1 MAKAGTFEYGIKLNL
16 DKSGLVELTNSLNQI
31 QKLTGSDLMKLDKS
45 LNINQAVE
53 KVMQLKQT
61 AETVRNALEKSFNV
75 KLNSTNLTAFNKEL
89 SKSGLSI
96 QNIYRQFNEAG
107 QAGSSAFRKL
117 TTDLLTTNLE
127 LKESNTLLDKMAETM
142 GNTIKWG
149 ISSSV
154 FNKITSSIQNAYNY
168 TLKLDKSLNSIRIVS
183 NASADDMERFAKYA
197 NEAAKNLGSSTLDY
211 TKGALIYYQQGLS
224 EQEVKKRT
232 DVTLKMANVLGSS
245 SEEVSNYM
253 TAIWNNFA
261 EGSSNLE
268 HFADVITKLGAET
281 ASSSEEIATGLEKFA
296 AVSKTVGLSYEY
308 ATSALATVV
317 AQTRQSADVVGT
329 AFKTLFSR
337 IQGLSLGETL
347 DDGVTLTKYSAA
359 LEKIGVNIKDASGN
373 LKSMDSILDE
383 MGAKWQTLTDAQ
395 KVATA
400 QTVAGVRQYT
410 QLVALMDN
418 WDKFSQNLERA
429 NTATGSLQKQQDIYM
444 DSAEAHL
451 QRLQTAYEGLY
462 DSIFDENS
470 IKDVADI
477 LTVLVERLS
486 SFVQSLGGGGN
497 TLLALGSTALRVF
510 DDQIGR
516 SLAGTISNL
525 KKANA
530 NVTELTAQM
539 KLLEEI
545 QGLDETSEYFKD
557 LVTWKKEILDMG
569 NLVTAEQHNEAN
581 AIIKQRAELEENKEA
596 WEANLQAA
604 SDYFARMGNPV
615 ENGKVVDTS
624 VSGLKEV
631 NDIGVLDSYNDVI
644 DKTIKKSETYIKTVE
659 DLNRAE
665 QKRIQINAQ
674 KGSAA
679 KETETAMN
687 VEAEAI
693 KRLKNVINELLGS
706 ETLLPEQAKKLN
718 DALEAYTNA
727 MSGED
732 IEAQAIALENLKNT
746 FSKVNKQII
755 EDSQKTKQTL
765 TGQVEGMTQ
774 KFDDAEKEIEGFWAS
789 FKHNLKMGE
798 TIKNFVNIAGAAG
811 QVASALSSLNHISDI
826 LNNKDLSGG
835 EKAIQIVTALG
846 TALPMLVSGV
856 KALWVALTAS
866 PWGLI
871 LAGLVAIGAAI
882 YAHATA
888 LSKEEAELQ
897 RTQKAVKEA
906 QEAYDELK
914 STVDSYSDARKGI
927 DSLTEGT
934 VEFYEAVIKSNEEAQ
949 KLIDKLHL
957 MIGEDYTIGKDG
969 VITIKE
975 EALTQSLYEQMQEV
989 YRRQSQQYTA
999 QAALVEKDQLSV
1011 IESFRK
1017 EVNRLGKEQGSNL
1030 GFNEAKN
1037 LLTGNGVINT
1047 QLDEIKSSV
1056 DKNTVEI
1063 GSAITTYLPRYL
1075 GNQTTIQGYNRQ
1087 AAIEALRGFGTENQ
1101 NKQLSSQ
1108 TSLAQNY
1115 IADILNKGLKTTK
1128 VNAEEFSF
1136 GRALSLYGSNVLSS
1150 SLRGGG
1156 PGSIISGAWNTG
1168 RDLAND
1174 KAVVDDIKSRYL
1186 QATKGWNASNGTWT
1200 TKNGTIIDNKT
1211 IEDELKNVDFGTAK
1225 AAYESGR
1232 LWTSEDYDKA
1242 GIGRTIDTIAGAGFN
1257 ETSRRRVTEMMLALQ
1272 AGAGDVDL
1280 ANISKTL
1287 SNEEKQYISNNIKQ
1301 GYSQSIQ
1308 FFSDGSQQKEEYSG
1322 LMFNGSQ
1329 IAASQENLDKYLALS
1344 KDLEPTQ
1351 ERLNLLAKEY
1361 NETIED
1367 QASKLGISAETL
1379 DFFRIAAQGA
1389 GKVQKGLSVETASA
1403 AAEQYKFNKKYNE
1416 AVSVYYDNKEA
1427 IQAYGKALKNNQEI
1441 SYDLADAMGE
1451 LSKSLK
1457 DMGLSLN
1464 AETITKHLS
1473 EVEKLL
1479 TGTKKQAEEA
1489 YKVLYDLSRID
1500 VLESFFGTGEELLKQ
1515 YQEIIKAIDET
1526 TPGTVMAENYANK
1539 LAEMIENTQLTVD
1552 QINDLASKLG
1562 ITIPV
1567 TYNVPEELTIQD
1579 KELTTKAT
1587 STLHR
1592 YTGEMPNPGYRNE
1605 GDPKTIPI
1613 NYSWVE
1619 TVEDKTDHFL
1629 VPDKTNFT
1637 VNTNKQNIGSKI
1649 NLSRSQANQKKASG
1663 GGSSSKPKHIDPLEE
1678 QADRYHK
1685 INTQITKVDNAL
1697 KKLQSQQ
1704 EKFVGAKLIDNLNK
1718 QWNLLNT
1725 QINNYNEKLRIA
1737 NQEQQEL
1744 NNKLRAQGVQFN
1756 PDGTIA
1762 NYMESFQ
1769 AQEKYVNNLINQ
1781 YNSLSKKQQEAWDN
1795 NKTIENAKENFNKF
1809 KENLDRYD
1817 ELVSNF
1823 IPDLQQSIQDVVDKQ
1838 IELNIQKFNMEIKIT
1853 LDMNQATRDWNE
1865 WKKRAIDGIET
1876 DDILGNARARFL
1888 DFNTYFRTDGAGDI
1902 QAATEQVNKTLQ
1914 ELYKMD
1920 KLGDNVFGN
1929 NRAKA
1934 LENLSTDFNN
1944 LKQSVSGLI
1953 QLQDELY
1960 QSVLDE
1966 MDAVQTR
1973 FSRQIKDYEY
1983 LRNIINHDIKI
1994 IQLAYGDESYNT
2006 LTKFYQRQQENYAA
2020 QLDFQRQQ
2028 KDFWY
2033 EQMQLAEENTK
2044 EWLSAYEKWQ
2054 EAVNNFNSIFEASLE
2069 NARAKFEN
2077 VLNDIFQKLNNK
2089 VTNNMGLDYVNTQW
2103 ELINKNTEQ
2112 YLDNINAATG
2122 AQALQKKYTDA
2133 LNKVTRVQDQR
2144 RIASLMEEEL
2154 ENLKQ
2159 RDRLTQ
2165 YDLDRAEKKYN
2176 LMLAQI
2182 ALEDA
2187 QQNKNKMRLRR
2198 DTQGNYRYEY
2208 VSDAAAEE
2216 DAENALNNAYTDLYN
2231 FDKARYLDVLDQIYS
2246 AWDEYQQRMHEAA
2259 LINDPELRAQK
2270 ELLIQE
2276 QYGELI
2282 NDLVNQ
2288 NQEIRDNL
2296 QESSFLS
2303 LSNLY
2308 ERNLLDF
2315 TNFTLDERDL
2325 IINELGSAF
2334 QHLTGFYNEDI
2345 ANFKQLSE
2353 AKQSIIIEQLVPQW
2367 NSGVQQMA
2375 ETFYGEDGFAKN
2387 TIDAWNSIKEAEN
2400 VYSLDL
2406 EMLEDVSQ
2414 QTFDTIA
2421 NGEDE
2426 SINKAEDLLEKND
2439 ELINAYD
2446 KELTAVQA
2454 VYQEVKK
2461 LREEYDALY
2470 VAATKAA
2477 QAAYEYKQKE
2487 LEQQR
2492 QAAAAQ
2498 QQTVNSAEDTLPTN
2512 VSATPSTNISTNSG
2526 PGNNGSVDIG
2536 EAISLK
2542 SGAKLSSSSYN
2553 RPNINPASWVKNS
2566 TLYVQMKVDESRAAP
2581 YHIGTSPTYSAN
2593 TAVGWVNKDQITGYD
2608 TGGYTGNW
2616 GSNGRLAFLHE
2627 KELVLNSKDTENML
2641 NAVSVMRSLAYS
2653 LGSSVLSRLAGVSA
2667 SGYNG
2672 FDNSNGMLEQNV
2684 HIQADFPNVRDA
2696 REIEEALNNLVNVA
2710 SQRIMEK

>member
-1 MAKAGTFEYGIKLNL
+1 MVKAGTFEYGIKLNL
-16 DKSGLVELTNSLNQI
+16 DKSGLTELTNSLNQI

-61 AETVRNALEKSFNV
+61 AETVRSALEKSFNV

-96 QNIYRQFNEAG
+96 QTIYRQFNEAG

-117 TTDLLTTNLE
+117 STDLLTTNLE
-127 LKESNTLLDKMAETM
+127 LRESNTLLDKMADTM
-142 GNTIKWG
+142 SKTIKWG
-149 ISSSV
+149 ISSSI
-154 FNKITSSIQNAYNY
+154 FNRITGAIQNAYNY

-183 NASADDMERFAKYA
+183 NASADDMERFARYA
-197 NEAAKNLGSSTLDY
+197 NEAAKNLGASTLDY

-245 SEEVSNYM
+245 SEDVSNYM

-261 EGSSNLE
+261 EGSTNLE

-317 AQTRQSADVVGT
+317 AQTRQSADTVGT

-359 LEKIGVNIKDASGN
+359 LEKIGVNIKDSAGN
-373 LKSMDSILDE
+373 LKSMDNILDE
-383 MGAKWQTLTDAQ
+383 MGAKWQTLNNAQ

-429 NTATGSLQKQQDIYM
+429 NSATGSLQKQQDIYM

-462 DSIFDENS
+462 DSIFDEDS
-470 IKDVADI
+470 IKDVADV

-516 SLAGTISNL
+516 GLASTISNL

-604 SDYFARMGNPV
+604 SNYFSRMGNPV

-631 NDIGVLDSYNDVI
+631 NDIGILDSYNDVI
-644 DKTIKKSETYIKTVE
+644 DKTIKKSELYIKAVD
-659 DLNRAE
+659 DLSKAE

-687 VEAEAI
+687 LETEAV
-693 KRLKNVINELLGS
+693 KKLKNVINELLGS

-732 IEAQAIALENLKNT
+732 VEAQAIALENLKDI

-755 EDSQKTKQTL
+755 EDSQKTRQTL
-765 TGQVEGMTQ
+765 TSQADGMTQ
-774 KFDDAEKEIEGFWAS
+774 KFNEAEKEIEGFWES

-906 QEAYDELK
+906 QEAYSELK
-914 STVDSYSDARKGI
+914 DTVDSYSDARKGI

-934 VEFYEAVIKSNEEAQ
+934 IEFYEAVIKSNEEAQ

-975 EALTQSLYEQMQEV
+975 EALTQGLYEQMQEV

-999 QAALVEKDQLSV
+999 QAAMVEKEQLSV

-1030 GFNEAKN
+1030 GFDEARN

-1063 GSAITTYLPRYL
+1063 GSAITTYLPKYL
-1075 GNQTTIQGYNRQ
+1075 GNQTAIQGYNRQ

-1101 NKQLSSQ
+1101 NKQLSFQ

-1115 IADILNKGLKTTK
+1115 IADILNNRLKTTK
-1128 VNAEEFSF
+1128 VNAEEFSV
-1136 GRALSLYGSNVLSS
+1136 GRGLSLYASNLFNNVLMG
-1150 SLRGGG
+1150 RGI
-1156 PGSIISGAWNTG
+1156 GSIFSGAWDTG

-1174 KAVVDDIKSRYL
+1174 KAIVDDIKSRYL
-1186 QATKGWNASNGTWT
+1186 QTTKGWNVSNGTWT

-1211 IEDELKNVDFGTAK
+1211 VEDELKNVDFGTAK

-1242 GIGRTIDTIAGAGFN
+1242 GIGRTIDTVANAGFN
-1257 ETSRRRVTEMMLALQ
+1257 ETSRRRITEMMLALQ
-1272 AGAGDVDL
+1272 AGAGDADL

-1287 SNEEKQYISNNIKQ
+1287 SNEEKQYISNNVKQ
-1301 GYSQSIQ
+1301 GYSQSIE

-1329 IAASQENLDKYLALS
+1329 IAATNEQLEKYLTLSENLAAS
-1344 KDLEPTQ
+1344 E
-1351 ERLNLLAKEY
+1351 ERITLLKQEY
-1361 NETIED
+1361 NDEIER
-1367 QASKLGISAETL
+1367 QASLLGTSTGAL

-1389 GKVQKGLSVETASA
+1389 GKVEKELSYETANA

-1416 AVSVYYDNKEA
+1416 AVAVYYDNKDAIEA
-1427 IQAYGKALKNNQEI
+1427 YSKAIKNNKEI
-1441 SYDLADAMGE
+1441 SYDLADSMGE
-1451 LSKSLK
+1451 LQKSLQ
-1457 DMGLSLN
+1457 DMGLSLSG
-1464 AETITKHLS
+1464 ETITNHLD
-1473 EVEKLL
+1473 EVKTLL
-1479 TGTKKQAEEA
+1479 TGTEEEA
-1489 YKVLYDLSRID
+1489 EKAYNALIDLSMTEQALQMLQDRFGMTATAAQEMVDYINGLELGAPLSDDYNAFLRDMINNSQMTLEEVETLFKNLKLQMPPVEDYTIEEGSVKSDATKTKHTYTGYIPTGKVDEDGNPETKWID
-1500 VLESFFGTGEELLKQ
+1500 YSWT
-1515 YQEIIKAIDET
+1515 ET
-1526 TPGTVMAENYANK
+1526 TEPVEQKYFKFTNQN
-1539 LAEMIENTQLTVD
+1539 VD
-1552 QINDLASKLG
+1552 FKKAS
-1562 ITIPV
+1562 
-1567 TYNVPEELTIQD
+1567 
-1579 KELTTKAT
+1579 T
-1587 STLHR
+1587 S
-1592 YTGEMPNPGYRNE
+1592 
-1605 GDPKTIPI
+1605 
-1613 NYSWVE
+1613 S
-1619 TVEDKTDHFL
+1619 
-1629 VPDKTNFT
+1629 NFSG
-1637 VNTNKQNIGSKI
+1637 NF
-1649 NLSRSQANQKKASG
+1649 SRSQANQKKASG
-1663 GGSSSKPKHIDPLEE
+1663 GSSSKPKQIDPLDE

-1704 EKFVGAKLIDNLNK
+1704 SKFVGAKLIDNLNK

-1725 QINNYNEKLRIA
+1725 QISNYNEKLRIA

-1769 AQEKYVNNLINQ
+1769 AQENYVNSLINQ
-1781 YNSLSKKQQEAWDN
+1781 YNSLSKSQQEAWDN
-1795 NKTIENAKENFNKF
+1795 NKTIEKAKENFNKF

-1823 IPDLQQSIQDVVDKQ
+1823 IPDLQQSIQDAVDKQ

-1865 WKKRAIDGIET
+1865 WKKRAIDGIKT
-1876 DDILGNARARFL
+1876 DDILGNAQARFL
-1888 DFNTYFRTDGAGDI
+1888 DFSTYFRANGAGDI
-1902 QAATEQVNKTLQ
+1902 QAATAQVNKTLE

-1920 KLGDNVFGN
+1920 KLGNNVFGD
-1929 NRAKA
+1929 NRTKA
-1934 LENLSTDFNN
+1934 LENLQTDFDN
-1944 LKQSVSGLI
+1944 LKTSISGLI
-1953 QLQDELY
+1953 ELQDELY
-1960 QSVLDE
+1960 QDVLDE

-2033 EQMQLAEENTK
+2033 EQMQLAEENSK

-2054 EAVNNFNSIFEASLE
+2054 EALNNFNNIFEASME
-2069 NARAKFEN
+2069 NARTKFEN

-2089 VTNNMGLDYVNTQW
+2089 VTNGMGLDYINTQW

-2133 LNKVTRVQDQR
+2133 LNKATRVQDQR
-2144 RIASLMEEEL
+2144 RIAALMEEEL

-2208 VSDAAAEE
+2208 VSDASEV
-2216 DAENALNNAYTDLYN
+2216 DNAENALNNAYTDLYN
-2231 FDKARYLDVLDQIYS
+2231 FDKSQYLDVLQQVYS
-2246 AWDEYQQRMHEAA
+2246 AWDEYQQKMHEAA
-2259 LINDPELRAQK
+2259 LINDPQLRAEK

-2288 NQEIRDNL
+2288 NQEIRNNL

-2308 ERNLLDF
+2308 EKNLLDF
-2315 TNFTLDERDL
+2315 TNLTLDERDL
-2325 IINELGSAF
+2325 IVDELGMAF
-2334 QHLTGFYNEDI
+2334 QTLTGFYNEDI
-2345 ANFKQLSE
+2345 INFRRLSE
-2353 AKQSIIIEQLVPQW
+2353 EKQSIIIEQLVPQW

-2375 ETFYGEDGFAKN
+2375 ETFYGENGFANN
-2387 TIDAWNSIKEAEN
+2387 TMLAWNNIKEAEN
-2400 VYSLDL
+2400 EYSVDL
-2406 EMLEDVSQ
+2406 ENLEKISK
-2414 QTFDTIA
+2414 QTYEMIA
-2421 NGEDE
+2421 KGEDE
-2426 SINKAEDLLEKND
+2426 ALYKTANLVQSND
-2439 ELINAYD
+2439 ELIDAYG
-2446 KELTAVQA
+2446 KELEAVQS
-2454 VYQEVKK
+2454 VYTEVKK

-2470 VAATKAA
+2470 NSATKAA

-2492 QAAAAQ
+2492 QAAAQ
-2498 QQTVNSAEDTLPTN
+2498 EQTKNTATGEPVSTPTP
-2512 VSATPSTNISTNSG
+2512 ASTSTSIVSG
-2526 PGNNGSVDIG
+2526 PGNNGQVDVG

-2542 SGAKLSSSSYN
+2542 SGAKLATSSYN
-2553 RPNINPASWVKNS
+2553 KPNINPASWVKNS

-2593 TAVGWVNKDQITGYD
+2593 TAIGWVNKDQITGYD

-2667 SGYNG
+2667 TGYNG
-2672 FDNSNGMLEQNV
+2672 LDNNSGMLEQNV